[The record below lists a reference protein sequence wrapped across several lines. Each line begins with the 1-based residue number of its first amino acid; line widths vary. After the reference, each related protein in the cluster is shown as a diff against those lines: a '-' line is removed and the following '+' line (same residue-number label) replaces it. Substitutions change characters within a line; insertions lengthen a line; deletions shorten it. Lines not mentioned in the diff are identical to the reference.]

1 MNYNFELLKEFDDN
15 TTELSDFINLSD
27 KTILNEKITA
37 KNLLI
42 SQILGHYSQLLI
54 RIEKS
59 MLKDEFNKYVHLQ
72 NDISSELDFLNNLD
86 NDDEKLQSL
95 KRLYNK
101 INDSYQNLKTEILT
115 SINKKTILD
124 YNNLINLV
132 NQNIL
137 KINSLR
143 LTSEILDELVSLYK
157 NIKLSN
163 DITDINLFLNK
174 TNEVIRNSF
183 NFKTNGKNSEN
194 EDCNFSLF
202 VKLNDQI
209 VDSVFENIDGF
220 IYAAYTLEDNRKYY
234 AIVRDENEIRILDQN
249 FSNLSTLVLSKDEII
264 KTCKV
269 IIKNAGIYYN
279 LNEYMRYIEKSYK
292 SKMSK
297 EIDQVIAKYKT
308 RLTFMENTLN
318 MQLDFIDEIALV
330 VNNRKSLK
338 YSNIIYNDI
347 ELKDYFK
354 ENKEID
360 SKEKEIN
367 RLILEVLL
375 NPDIKSEFHTYD
387 ILKTLYEE
395 NIIDSL
401 FSNNFVSSNVV
412 PNVNTLDNIN
422 IDINNRKNVETN
434 CDKIAN
440 YLNDRLNELYLLE
453 NSPKIN
459 VTITK
464 DSSPLF
470 KDINTVLDL
479 NTAILICDKVYKKGQ
494 GNYAIIDYL
503 KTGNTLKFTS
513 KYKAREIAS
522 NVNRESYLNLLIEN
536 ILMQYVY
543 FKSFNKENGL
553 IKDIDSLLIKDDVN
567 VSYFKNKL
575 LNNDDML
582 SRFINSFDYDLLNV
596 LASKYKNIEQLIES
610 SNSNLIEKVA
620 NILIELKK

>member
-101 INDSYQNLKTEILT
+101 INASYQNLKTEILT

>member
-101 INDSYQNLKTEILT
+101 INASYQNLKTEILT

-124 YNNLINLV
+124 YNSLINLV

-143 LTSEILDELVSLYK
+143 LTSGILNELVSLYK

-163 DITDINLFLNK
+163 DITDINRFLNK